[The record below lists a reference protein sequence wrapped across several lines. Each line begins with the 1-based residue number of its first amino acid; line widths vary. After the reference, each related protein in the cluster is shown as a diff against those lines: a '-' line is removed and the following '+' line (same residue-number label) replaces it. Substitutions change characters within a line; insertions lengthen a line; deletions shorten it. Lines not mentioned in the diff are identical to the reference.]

1 MSKKN
6 FNERKDCNDESDNN
20 NNNKLMAE
28 VVFVDN
34 YFFAVALNDLFMLL
48 LRVFSLFLIHNYS
61 LMMMQNVFKA

>member
-6 FNERKDCNDESDNN
+6 FNEREELNDESDNN

-48 LRVFSLFLIHNYS
+48 LRVFSLFLVHNYS